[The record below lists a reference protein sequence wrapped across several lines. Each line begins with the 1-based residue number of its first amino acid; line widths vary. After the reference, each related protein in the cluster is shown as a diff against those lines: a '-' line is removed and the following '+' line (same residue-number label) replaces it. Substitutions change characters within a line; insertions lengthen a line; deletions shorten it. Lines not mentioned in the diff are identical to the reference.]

1 MIPPLVMNIVTDLI
15 IMLIPAPV
23 LVGVRTT
30 TWKKIGLLVL
40 FTAGFFIMIA
50 AIIRVT
56 MVLIVSRWF
65 STQVSPAKGAS

>member
-65 STQVSPAKGAS
+65 